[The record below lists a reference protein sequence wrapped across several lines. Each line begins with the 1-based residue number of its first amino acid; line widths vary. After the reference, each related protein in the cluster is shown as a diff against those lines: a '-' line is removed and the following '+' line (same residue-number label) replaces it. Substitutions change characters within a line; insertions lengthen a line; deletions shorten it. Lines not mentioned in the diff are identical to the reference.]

1 MEEFRK
7 NIVLLDIFYGKMSFQ
22 RLEEDLAYDGL
33 DMIGEWYTTS
43 TSVPYT
49 ENNMQKIASLWL
61 KGNSFQLQCGWALLA
76 RRFNN
81 SLAAATP
88 CSD

>member
-1 MEEFRK
+1 MRGKRITPSVRMHPLLPDRTAFIILCFIHILCLLEQVEEFRK

-43 TSVPYT
+43 TFAVLSN
-49 ENNMQKIASLWL
+49 E
-61 KGNSFQLQCGWALLA
+61 
-76 RRFNN
+76 
-81 SLAAATP
+81 
-88 CSD
+88 

>member
-49 ENNMQKIASLWL
+49 ENNMHKIASLWL
-61 KGNSFQLQCGWALLA
+61 KDNSFQL
-76 RRFNN
+76 
-81 SLAAATP
+81 
-88 CSD
+88 

>member
-1 MEEFRK
+1 MRGKRITPSVRMRPPSSDRTAFILCFIHVLCHLEQVEEFRK

-43 TSVPYT
+43 TFAVLSN
-49 ENNMQKIASLWL
+49 E
-61 KGNSFQLQCGWALLA
+61 
-76 RRFNN
+76 
-81 SLAAATP
+81 
-88 CSD
+88 

>member
-43 TSVPYT
+43 TF
-49 ENNMQKIASLWL
+49 A
-61 KGNSFQLQCGWALLA
+61 ALS
-76 RRFNN
+76 NE
-81 SLAAATP
+81 
-88 CSD
+88 